1 MKTPEKK
8 PAKKPYKTPVVEKYG
23 DIRKLT
29 QQIGT
34 KGMNDPGGSSATKT
48 G

>member
-1 MKTPEKK
+1 MKPTEKK
-8 PAKKPYKTPVVEKYG
+8 PARKPYKSPVLEKYG

-29 QQIGT
+29 RQLGT
-34 KGMNDPGGSSATKT
+34 KVMNDPGGSSTTMT

>member
-1 MKTPEKK
+1 MKPAEKK
-8 PAKKPYKTPVVEKYG
+8 PARKPYKSPVLEKYG

-29 QQIGT
+29 KQIGMSA
-34 KGMNDPGGSSATKT
+34 MNDPGGSSTTMT

>member
-1 MKTPEKK
+1 MKSPTKTPS
-8 PAKKPYKTPVVEKYG
+8 KKPYRAPVVEKYG

-29 QQIGT
+29 KQIGT
-34 KGMNDPGGSSATKT
+34 KGMNDPGSSSGTKT

>member
-1 MKTPEKK
+1 MKSPAKP
-8 PAKKPYKTPVVEKYG
+8 PAKKPYRAPVVEKYG

-29 QQIGT
+29 KQVGT
-34 KGMNDPGGSSATKT
+34 KGMNDPGGSSLTKT

>member
-1 MKTPEKK
+1 MKPAEKK
-8 PAKKPYKTPVVEKYG
+8 PDRKPYKSPVLEKYG

-29 QQIGT
+29 KQIG
-34 KGMNDPGGSSATKT
+34 KSNMNDPGGSSTTMT